1 MKRHL
6 ILFFSA
12 LAGIAAAQNVMHNM
26 VSRHTPVNTNL
37 IGAVVGEGLTLTNG
51 VLSSTGGG
59 ASGGTDG
66 QAVTNI
72 VEGIVSSATNGLVRK
87 SGDTMHGPLKFM
99 DGTPEDPSSAFP
111 VVVSGSADGQ
121 GTGGLKWDAWQYSGF
136 FAPVAGYY
144 WVWFMNGR
152 WFHLPI
158 EKGGVTQ
165 VGAAEIAVLS
175 DLDNYLLKSERD
187 LHWDS
192 ATNIVWKNV
201 YSNGWVYLMP
211 FARTEEVT
219 Q

>member
-6 ILFFSA
+6 ILLFSLVA
-12 LAGIAAAQNVMHNM
+12 VVAAAQGIPHNM

-59 ASGGTDG
+59 GSGGTDG

-72 VEGIVSSATNGLVRK
+72 VKSFVADNALMTDAEGTVTNQSMVTVSNLDVSDQVHIGGGMMFYHPGGT
-87 SGDTMHGPLKFM
+87 DKFE
-99 DGTPEDPSSAFP
+99 PEDEVARKEDIPDLGNYTGDIITGGRIDAYSIF
-111 VVVSGSADGQ
+111 VQGVEIGSA
-121 GTGGLKWDAWQYSGF
+121 A
-136 FAPVAGYY
+136 FADTS
-144 WVWFMNGR
+144 N
-152 WFHLPI
+152 
-158 EKGGVTQ
+158 
-165 VGAAEIAVLS
+165 
-175 DLDNYLLKSERD
+175 LLFKSERD

-211 FARTEEVT
+211 FARTEEVS

>member
-6 ILFFSA
+6 ILLFSA
-12 LAGIAAAQNVMHNM
+12 LAGIAAAENVMHNM

-59 ASGGTDG
+59 GSGGTDG

-72 VEGIVSSATNGLVRK
+72 VVAGGYTITNEVRFA
-87 SGDTMHGPLKFM
+87 D
-99 DGTPEDPSSAFP
+99 
-111 VVVSGSADGQ
+111 ADGNRLTIWRNNN
-121 GTGGLKWDAWQYSGF
+121 GDKEIYARDMSLTYRSEYNSLSFKNTDIWLDSWELLYGGLQS
-136 FAPVAGYY
+136 
-144 WVWFMNGR
+144 
-152 WFHLPI
+152 LPDYI
-158 EKGGVTQ
+158 DERL
-165 VGAAEIAVLS
+165 ASYARS
-175 DLDNYLLKSERD
+175 DDLDNYLLKSERD
-187 LHWDS
+187 LRWDS

>member
-6 ILFFSA
+6 ILLFSLVA
-12 LAGIAAAQNVMHNM
+12 VVAAAQGIPHNM

-59 ASGGTDG
+59 GSGGTDG

-72 VEGIVSSATNGLVRK
+72 VEGIVAADVSLVRTVNSMAPMAGAVTLTGEDILYRTGQDYSVAVAYDAMAAQIANKVDTASLGTAAYMDASEFSSA
-87 SGDTMHGPLKFM
+87 
-99 DGTPEDPSSAFP
+99 A
-111 VVVSGSADGQ
+111 
-121 GTGGLKWDAWQYSGF
+121 
-136 FAPVAGYY
+136 
-144 WVWFMNGR
+144 
-152 WFHLPI
+152 
-158 EKGGVTQ
+158 
-165 VGAAEIAVLS
+165 